1 MDNKQQHFTLLTT
14 AKYGGSFYKAL
25 AQAALLADA
34 DNLAKIFSTFRDLEI
49 LYGPRSRFYSEDL

>member
-25 AQAALLADA
+25 TKAALLADA
-34 DNLAKIFSTFRDLEI
+34 DNLTKIFSTFRDLEI